1 MKKHVFPRLL
11 NPYNKQDVLVHTYVG
26 KNRAITII
34 CFFFCF
40 HYKIILVCK
49 YYTKISYMKIF
60 AQDQNTLIDQSFTYR
75 IVGNFQ
81 GMKLL

>member
-1 MKKHVFPRLL
+1 
-11 NPYNKQDVLVHTYVG
+11 
-26 KNRAITII
+26 
-34 CFFFCF
+34 
-40 HYKIILVCK
+40 
-49 YYTKISYMKIF
+49 MKIF